1 MADIQ
6 ENNKLYQFRKNNYFY
21 GKLMTVRDFE
31 TEQGYIDGKRQ
42 LLNRLTTGAGIVC
55 GLGFT
60 EGDVYTDAADDN
72 IKIVFQTGGAAID
85 CFGREI
91 IIPELTQRD
100 IFVYENQAKLP
111 LTTSH
116 LESAPYY
123 LYLHYTPTEYEMVS
137 VKANPSSCEQTC
149 SANRVLED
157 FEVIASTEP
166 PETSSIACPDLSTAQ
181 SGEDVME
188 AVKAWFKEQIATS
201 CTGCEETGVFILALA
216 QNASISIDTG
226 ATLQYLQIVPGN
238 KQLYQ
243 MLICHM
249 IAEDNPHNVTADQ
262 VEALSLSGGTVSGG
276 VVINTTDWSA
286 LTASASTTH
295 GVLGRLTDDL
305 TTGASYRCAGVVGIS
320 EIDEK
325 HGVYA
330 KAPTVGNA
338 LYVEGNAFF
347 TGSKS
352 GYVVDIFK
360 NASGKTLKTG
370 DVVKLKDSPISR
382 FYGND
387 NKIPVPEITL
397 ATKENDECI
406 IGIVDRRADSQ
417 ENDNT
422 IPPEPAKENPDPSVI
437 PDGEELYAVTLGT
450 YFRCKVDASKG
461 PIKRGSLL
469 TSSGNPGY
477 AQKAVRPKIGR
488 IIGKALE
495 PLSKGTGTI
504 AVFVNIQ

>member
-1 MADIQ
+1 MADTQ
-6 ENNKLYQFRKNNYFY
+6 ENNKLYQFRRNNYFY

-42 LLNRLTTGAGIVC
+42 LLNRLTTGTGIVC
-55 GLGFT
+55 GLSFT
-60 EGDVYTDAADDN
+60 AGDVYTDVGDSN

-91 IIPELTQRD
+91 IIPELTSKNV
-100 IFVYENQAKLP
+100 FVYENQTKLP
-111 LTTSH
+111 LTSSH
-116 LESAPYY
+116 LETAPYF
-123 LYLHYTPTEYEMVS
+123 LYLHHTPTEYEMVS
-137 VKANPSSCEQTC
+137 VKANPSSCEQTY

-166 PETSSIACPDLSTAQ
+166 PEISNIACPDLSAAQ
-181 SGEDVME
+181 SGEDVMS
-188 AVKAWFKEQIATS
+188 AVKAWFKEHISTS
-201 CTGCEETGVFILALA
+201 CTSSEETGVFILALA
-216 QNASISIDTG
+216 QSASISIDTN
-226 ATLQYLQIVPGN
+226 ATLQYLHIAPGN

-262 VEALSLSGGTVSGG
+262 ADALSLDGGTVTGG
-276 VVINTTDWSA
+276 VIIDTTDWSA

-330 KAPTVGNA
+330 KAPLIGNA

-347 TGSKS
+347 TGAKS

-360 NASGKTLKTG
+360 NASGKSLKTG

-397 ATKENDECI
+397 ADKENDECI
-406 IGIVDRRADSQ
+406 IGIVDRRAVSP
-417 ENDNT
+417 ENENT
-422 IPPEPAKENPDPSVI
+422 LPPEPKKKNPDFSVI
-437 PDGEELYAVTLGT
+437 PDGEDLFAVTLGT
-450 YFRCKVDASKG
+450 YYHCKADASKG

-469 TSSGNPGY
+469 TSSTNPGY
-477 AQKAVRPKIGR
+477 AQKAIRPKIGR

-495 PLSKGTGTI
+495 PLKEGTGSI